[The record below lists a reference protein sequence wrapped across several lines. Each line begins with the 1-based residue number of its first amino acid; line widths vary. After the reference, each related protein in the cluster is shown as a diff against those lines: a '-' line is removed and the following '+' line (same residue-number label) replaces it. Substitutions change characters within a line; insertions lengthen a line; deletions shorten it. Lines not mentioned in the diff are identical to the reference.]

1 MNIVELPMHKF
12 PSDTVRSPSESVSPA
27 IPESYPGNSGANSDR
42 PSRAERLGQRRTG
55 TRGRAAVIGS
65 GFGGLAAAIRLQSMG
80 FETVCYESRDLPGGR
95 AYVYRDAGFTFDA
108 GPTVITA
115 PHCIEE
121 LFALSGRSMQDYVQL
136 MPVDPMYR
144 LRWMDGTSFDYVS
157 DEPRLIEQIRGI
169 EPADV
174 EGYRRFAE
182 YSKRVFHKGY
192 EELGAVP
199 FLNFRDMLRVA
210 PDLMKL
216 RADRSVYSA
225 VSRFLKNEH
234 LRQAFSFHPLLVG
247 GNPYSTSAIYT
258 LIHWIE
264 RQWGVFFPKG
274 GTGALVQGL
283 VSLFE
288 ELGGD
293 LRLNAPVDQVEVEM
307 VGRQPKHWVSIEGH
321 PRERFDLVVSNAD
334 IHHTYSH
341 LYRKHPGSGKASRR
355 LERMEWS
362 MSLFVMYFGTNR
374 RFDELAHHTILF
386 GNRYEGLLRD
396 IFRGNTLPPDFSL
409 YLHAPTVTDPSLA
422 PAGCEAFYVLSPV
435 PHLGRAK
442 VDWNRVAQ
450 SYGDSI
456 LTALERHLPGL
467 QKSIVTRRHFTP
479 TDFQQELNAYH
490 GSAFSVAPSLI
501 QSAFFRP
508 HNKSDSIPGLYIV
521 GSGTHPGAGV
531 PGVINTAK
539 ATCGLVAQDF
549 GVAVE

>member
-1 MNIVELPMHKF
+1 
-12 PSDTVRSPSESVSPA
+12 
-27 IPESYPGNSGANSDR
+27 
-42 PSRAERLGQRRTG
+42 
-55 TRGRAAVIGS
+55 
-65 GFGGLAAAIRLQSMG
+65 
-80 FETVCYESRDLPGGR
+80 
-95 AYVYRDAGFTFDA
+95 
-108 GPTVITA
+108 
-115 PHCIEE
+115 
-121 LFALSGRSMQDYVQL
+121 
-136 MPVDPMYR
+136 
-144 LRWMDGTSFDYVS
+144 
-157 DEPRLIEQIRGI
+157 
-169 EPADV
+169 
-174 EGYRRFAE
+174 
-182 YSKRVFHKGY
+182 
-192 EELGAVP
+192 
-199 FLNFRDMLRVA
+199 
-210 PDLMKL
+210 
-216 RADRSVYSA
+216 
-225 VSRFLKNEH
+225 
-234 LRQAFSFHPLLVG
+234 
-247 GNPYSTSAIYT
+247 
-258 LIHWIE
+258 
-264 RQWGVFFPKG
+264 
-274 GTGALVQGL
+274 LVQGL

-334 IHHTYSH
+334 IHHTYSR
-341 LYRKHPGSGKASRR
+341 LYRKHPGAGKASRR

-456 LTALERHLPGL
+456 LAALERHLPGL